1 MNAMRKHSRK
11 REAIRQLLSG
21 TKEHPSAEWIY
32 ARLKPDFPD
41 LSLGTVY
48 RNLGLFISEGEIIRV
63 GTVAGQDRFDANI
76 RPHAHFICE
85 SCGRVTDVDAPKLD
99 EERYGAEALRIEGE
113 IRGHSLTFFGL
124 CGKCCEQ
131 RDLSL

>member
-1 MNAMRKHSRK
+1 
-11 REAIRQLLSG
+11 LLNG

-32 ARLKPDFPD
+32 ARLKPEYPD

-48 RNLGLFISEGEIIRV
+48 RNLGLFLSDGEILRI
-63 GTVAGQDRFDANI
+63 GTVAGQDRFDADI

-85 SCGRVTDVDAPKLD
+85 NCGRVTDVDAPMLD
-99 EERYGAEALRIEGE
+99 EEQYGAGARPIDGE

-124 CGKCCEQ
+124 CGNCCEQ
-131 RDLSL
+131 RDFSLKIKKS

>member
-1 MNAMRKHSRK
+1 MSALHKHSRK
-11 REAIRQLLSG
+11 REAIRRLLSG

-32 ARLKPDFPD
+32 ARLKPDYPD

-48 RNLGLFISEGEIIRV
+48 RNLGLFLSEGEIMRV
-63 GTVAGQDRFDANI
+63 GTVAGQDRFI
-76 RPHAHFICE
+76 
-85 SCGRVTDVDAPKLD
+85 TDVDAPKLD

-131 RDLSL
+131 RDLVP

>member
-1 MNAMRKHSRK
+1 MHKHSRK
-11 REAIRQLLSG
+11 REAIRRLLSR

-32 ARLKPDFPD
+32 ARLKPEYPD

-48 RNLGLFISEGEIIRV
+48 RNLGLFLNEGEIVRV
-63 GTVAGQDRFDANI
+63 GTVAGQDRFDANV

-85 SCGRVTDVDAPKLD
+85 SCGRIADVDAPELD
-99 EERYGAEALRIEGE
+99 EERYGAEALRIDGE

-124 CGKCCEQ
+124 CNTCCEK
-131 RDLSL
+131 S